1 MLVRSTAPASK
12 AASKAE
18 AVRPLDVLDKLAD
31 TVVLPAAPPPPKAV
45 GSALA
50 YIYLLRVP
58 VICAVLFAAF
68 PFLALFTSLRDF
80 AVGIFDIDG
89 REMWAVSTVAFM
101 LSLSIMTTSW
111 LVIAYADDR
120 CGAASIE
127 ARFPIRRIWYIAS
140 GLLAIPTIGVTYA
153 VGDGDY
159 LLRSIW
165 AVTGLITA
173 AVVFEL
179 WKAVIRWMNQF
190 SWVRTLGALL
200 AARPNIGVGYVDLK
214 TREFLPG
221 HRFAL
226 GLGLVSALVYFAIG
240 SGHGEVY
247 GVPVPTLVYVLLLI
261 LIACWLLSAAA
272 FFLDRYRMPILPR
285 LNLLVTVTGL
295 GWPWVSDHYFQLRP
309 AESLPPTPA
318 QAFRARPAEA
328 PAHSAVVVAAN
339 GGGIQAAAW
348 TARTLTG
355 IEELCRA
362 RPGCRF
368 APAVRLISSVS
379 GGTVGTMYVTAAFAN
394 GALPDKPVL
403 DKVTKSVE
411 ASSLENAGWGAL
423 YPDLQRLFFPHFSY
437 DDRGSALERSWLD
450 HFYGNPDELERPLSA
465 WNGDVR
471 AGGRPAVIFNATI
484 TDSGER
490 MLMSTAPPRPAI
502 GRETLGRSLYLNQ
515 DVNIVTAARLSS
527 TFPWVTPAARPDTDS
542 ERELH
547 FVDGG
552 YYDTYGVASM
562 IDWLDEVLKDNQQR
576 PSAERVDRVLIIQ
589 LRGAPPDQEKKGKRR
604 GWFYQA
610 YAPLAALL
618 AVRDTGQIARNDE
631 DIELF
636 TRLWRDRVAIS
647 TATLQFCTQ
656 GDITWRNAPPM
667 SWHMTKD
674 QKDAIDL
681 QWAQEQGSPNMKM
694 ILDFL
699 SAPDAAVDKV
709 PAPMPPVGARCAP
722 NPART
727 PD

>member
-1 MLVRSTAPASK
+1 MLVRSEAPASK
-12 AASKAE
+12 AAPRAE
-18 AVRPLDVLDKLAD
+18 AVRPFDVLGALAD
-31 TVVLPAAPPPPKAV
+31 TVVLPAAPPAPAG
-45 GSALA
+45 GSVLA

-58 VICAVLFAAF
+58 VICAVAFAAF
-68 PFLALFTSLRDF
+68 PFLALFTSLRAF

-89 REMWAVSTVAFM
+89 REMWAVSAVSFM
-101 LSLSIMTTSW
+101 LSLAIMTTSW
-111 LVIAYADDR
+111 LVVAYADDR
-120 CGAASIE
+120 CGVASIE
-127 ARFPIRRIWYIAS
+127 ARFPIRRIWYILS
-140 GLLAIPTIGVTYA
+140 GLLAIPTIAVTYV

-159 LLRSIW
+159 LWRSIW
-165 AVTGLITA
+165 TAAGLITA
-173 AVVFEL
+173 AVVFEF
-179 WKAVIRWMNQF
+179 WKVVIRWMNQF
-190 SWVRTLGALL
+190 SWIQTLGALL
-200 AARPNIGVGYVDLK
+200 AAHPNIGVGYVDLK
-214 TREFLPG
+214 TGEFLPG

-226 GLGLVSALVYFAIG
+226 GFGLVSAVLYFVIG
-240 SGHGEVY
+240 SGRGSVY

-261 LIACWLLSAAA
+261 LIACWLLSAVA
-272 FFLDRYRMPILPR
+272 FFLDRYRMPILLP
-285 LNLLVTVTGL
+285 LALLVTITGL
-295 GWPWVSDHYFQLRP
+295 GWPWISDHYFQLRP
-309 AESLPPTPA
+309 AESAPPTPA
-318 QAFRARPAEA
+318 QAFRARPANA
-328 PAHSAVVVAAN
+328 PVHSAVVVAAN

-355 IEELCRA
+355 IEQLCRE

-379 GGTVGTMYVTAAFAN
+379 GGTVGTMYVTAAFSN
-394 GALPDKPVL
+394 GALPARPVL
-403 DKVTKSVE
+403 DEVTKSVE
-411 ASSLENAGWGAL
+411 ASSLESAGWGAL

-450 HFYGNPDELERPLSA
+450 HFYGNPDDLERPLSE

-471 AGGRPAVIFNATI
+471 AGRRPAVIFNATI

-502 GRETLGRSLYLNQ
+502 GRQTLGRSLYAFQ

-527 TFPWVTPAARPDTDS
+527 SFPWVTPAARPDTNS

-547 FVDGG
+547 VVDGG

-562 IDWLDEVLKDNQQR
+562 IDWLDEALKDNQQR
-576 PSAERVDRVLIIQ
+576 QPAERVDRVLVIQ
-589 LRGAPPDQEKKGKRR
+589 LRGAPPDQEKKGKKR

-610 YAPLAALL
+610 FAPLATLL
-618 AVRDTGQIARNDE
+618 AVRDTGQLARNDE

-647 TATLQFCTQ
+647 TATLQFCSQ

-674 QKDAIDL
+674 QKDAIDV
-681 QWAQEQGSPNMKM
+681 QWAQEQTSPNMKM

-709 PAPMPPVGARCAP
+709 PAPMPASAARCAP